1 MRIDLIVNTTA
12 RRYESAPSL
21 VNELRA
27 ASHGH
32 AVFHA
37 TRDLAELSHVC
48 AEAARARS
56 DLVVLTGGD
65 GSLMAGTSAL
75 AQAFG
80 GSPPRIGFLPAGTAA
95 IVSKNWGIR
104 GDPVIL
110 LRRILASGRALRS
123 EKHPTL
129 LVRAETSDGVE
140 ERVGFI
146 FGTGLVAKFFDAYYA
161 DGARGN
167 AGAAKLVARIFAE
180 SFVGGPFARQVL
192 DPLPCTIEVDGRE
205 LAPRAFSLVCA
216 SVVRDVGLHM
226 VVNHRAG
233 EDPERPHLVASALPS
248 RELGWRMPLVIA
260 GKPIGGE
267 GAFDD
272 LVTRFSVRFPRQTK
286 GRERSDDAEAEGP
299 YVLDGD
305 MLRASAVHVSAG
317 PALDVVKP

>member
-1 MRIDLIVNTTA
+1 MRIDVIVNTTA
-12 RRYESAPSL
+12 RRYESDPSL

-37 TRDLAELSHVC
+37 TRDLPELSHVC

-56 DLVVLTGGD
+56 DLVILTGGD
-65 GSLMAGTSAL
+65 GSLMAGASAL

-80 GSPPRIGFLPAGTAA
+80 GQPPRLGFLPAGTAA

-104 GDPVIL
+104 GDPVVL
-110 LRRILASGRALRS
+110 LRRILARGRAVQS
-123 EKHPTL
+123 EPHPTL
-129 LVRAETSDGVE
+129 LVRAETDDGVE

-146 FGTGLVAKFFDAYYA
+146 FGTGLVANFFDAYYA

-192 DPLPCTIEVDGRE
+192 DPLPCTIEADGRE

-233 EDPERPHLVASALPS
+233 EDPERPHLVASALPP

-272 LVTRFSVRFPRQTK
+272 LVTRFSVRFPRENK
-286 GRERSDDAEAEGP
+286 GNERSEEGEAGGP

-305 MLRASAVHVSAG
+305 MLRAWAVHVSAG